1 MNHTVL
7 LVDDDENTLR
17 SFARTLS
24 QQPYK
29 LYTARSG
36 EEAMLILKTR
46 AINVLVSDECMPG
59 MSGNELLAWV
69 VENCPHVISIL
80 LTGRATTEI
89 AIRAINDGAVYQF
102 LTKPCDGFRLAISIS
117 KALEHGDFL
126 KEACRASG

>member
-1 MNHTVL
+1 MNHSVL
-7 LVDDDENTLR
+7 FVDDDENILR
-17 SFARTLS
+17 SFARTLR

-46 AINVLVSDECMPG
+46 EINVLVSDECMPG
-59 MSGNELLAWV
+59 MSGNDLLAWV
-69 VENCPHVISIL
+69 AENCPHVIRIL
-80 LTGRATTEI
+80 LTGRATIEI

-102 LTKPCDGFRLAISIS
+102 LTKPCNEFQLAIAIR

-126 KEACRASG
+126 KETCLAN